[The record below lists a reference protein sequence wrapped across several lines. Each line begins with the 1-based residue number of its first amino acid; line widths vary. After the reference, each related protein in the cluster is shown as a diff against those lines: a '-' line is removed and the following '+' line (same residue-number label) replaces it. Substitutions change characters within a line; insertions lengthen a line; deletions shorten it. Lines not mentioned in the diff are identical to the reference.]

1 MNITVTV
8 ELGDRTIATIERL
21 LAAIGQAPT
30 VELTAVEPTATKP
43 AAVEPAPRRGRR
55 ATKPAAEPTP
65 APTPTPEPLGPALT
79 EGGPGHTEPTAPAP
93 TTPEPLGPALTEGG
107 PGHTEP
113 AADTMSITDLRNLA
127 TQLSIK
133 KDPVGAENREKI
145 KAFLIQ
151 HKLGAMS
158 ELSQRP
164 DLAAAMGELLMSLK

>member
-8 ELGDRTIATIERL
+8 ELGDRTIATVERL
-21 LAAIGQAPT
+21 LAVIAT
-30 VELTAVEPTATKP
+30 VEPATAEPAEP
-43 AAVEPAPRRGRR
+43 AEPAPRRGRR
-55 ATKPAAEPTP
+55 AAKPAAK
-65 APTPTPEPLGPALT
+65 PEPLGPALT
-79 EGGPGHTEPTAPAP
+79 EGGPGHTEPTEPAP
-93 TTPEPLGPALTEGG
+93 TEPEPA
-107 PGHTEP
+107 

-145 KAFLIQ
+145 KAFLTQ

-164 DLAAAMGELLMSLK
+164 DLAAAMGELLMNLK